1 MRVILHIGQHKTGS
15 KALQSALYANRSH
28 LAAGGFAYPVEA
40 DSAAPLRPYEMNHHR
55 LFAAVRAAVDAG
67 GGGAEL
73 AALRALLD
81 RLLAACPPTTD
92 AMILSAE
99 DLFDMHTAHEAAFG
113 PGRVAA
119 ASRLLAA
126 ELAARGCTP
135 RLVCYLRRQD
145 HLLAA
150 HYAQFIKGSPTHHP
164 EFGEFQA
171 GFGPRLAADSLLS
184 HWEAAFG
191 PEAVTAAAYEPSDMP
206 GGIVAD
212 FFRRALGLEPPPVT
226 VPFPD
231 DLEAFN
237 VTPSRDHLDYIRL
250 LNRRASRGRPVLPRE
265 QVLES
270 AFRDRDAPSAGI
282 AAWLSPGER
291 AELLEEHEP
300 GNRQI
305 AARQGIG
312 ATLFRERM
320 PTASDPWTPHPAAG
334 LERLIELDT
343 RARRFAAA
351 GSPATGGRRLRFRGR
366 RAGLMLWV
374 VSPHAR
380 PADRAAAVK
389 LFAAVAGRPDLE
401 SRVIDRLGPSRLPA
415 WWRRTAF
422 IVLVGPP
429 TGGWREAVSRWAF
442 ERGGGRVVTAAEPP
456 PEALLA
462 G

>member
-15 KALQSALYANRSH
+15 KALQSAIYANRSH
-28 LAAGGFAYPVEA
+28 LAASGSAYPVEA
-40 DSAAPLRPYEMNHHR
+40 GSNRPLRPYEMNHHH

-67 GGGAEL
+67 EGGAEL

-81 RLLAACPPTTD
+81 RLLAACSPTSE

-99 DLFDMHTAHEAAFG
+99 DLFDMHTAHEAAFM
-113 PGRVAA
+113 PARVGAG
-119 ASRLLAA
+119 SRLLAA
-126 ELAARGCTP
+126 ELAARGCTT

-150 HYAQFIKGSPTHHP
+150 HYAQYIKGSPTHHP
-164 EFGEFQA
+164 EFGEFRA
-171 GFGPRLAADSLLS
+171 MFAPRLDADGLLS
-184 HWEAAFG
+184 LWEEAFG
-191 PEAVTAAAYEPSDMP
+191 KEAVTVAAYEPREMP

-212 FFRRALGLEPPPVT
+212 FFGRVLGLEPPPVT

-237 VTPSRDHLDYIRL
+237 ITPSRDHLDYLRL
-250 LNRRASRGRPVLPRE
+250 LNRRGSRGRPVLPRE

-270 AFRDRDAPSAGI
+270 AFRDRNDHSAGI

-291 AELLEEHEP
+291 GVLLAEHEP
-300 GNRQI
+300 GNRRI
-305 AARQGIG
+305 AARHGMG

-320 PTASDPWTPHPAAG
+320 PTAGDPWTPPPAVG

-343 RARRFAAA
+343 RARRFAAER
-351 GSPATGGRRLRFRGR
+351 PAAVSRSRCRGR
-366 RAGLMLWV
+366 HAGLIIWV
-374 VSPHAR
+374 VSPEAR
-380 PADRAAAVK
+380 PKDRAAAVE
-389 LFAAVAGRPDLE
+389 LFAAVAGHPDLE
-401 SRVIDRLGPSRLPA
+401 SRVVDRLGPTQLPA

-422 IVLVGPP
+422 VVLVGPP
-429 TGGWREAVSRWAF
+429 SGGWPEAITRWSF
-442 ERGGGRVVTAAEPP
+442 ERGGGRVVMVAEPP
-456 PEALLA
+456 PEAFLA